1 MDKGKILA
9 IRIVGDPILK
19 TKCKEIYLKRYKGM
33 KI

>member
-1 MDKGKILA
+1 MEEGRILA

-19 TKCKEIYLKRYKGM
+19 TKCKEIDLKRYKGR